1 MKYQMVCPNCHH
13 EWHYD
18 QGYYDDNIARLGVEI
33 QGIILQLQEH
43 KQLPAYKQRQ
53 NTEWWLSAKK
63 ALTVKQKQLAELKA
77 LRKIYNEQRNKSID
91 AYFMQIVK
99 EKVGEETY
107 IKWRQQAEEE
117 AKAYTM
123 KDIMKT
129 PYSRANYKEGV
140 TSVDKLKP

>member
-33 QGIILQLQEH
+33 REITLQLSQH
-43 KQLPAYKQRQ
+43 KQLPKYVQYQRA
-53 NTEWWLSAKK
+53 EWWRSAKK
-63 ALTVKQKQLAELKA
+63 ALQEKTKQITELKA

-107 IKWRQQAEEE
+107 IKWREE
-117 AKAYTM
+117 AEKEAEAYG
-123 KDIMKT
+123 
-129 PYSRANYKEGV
+129 ANDCETFQHWMEGA
-140 TSVDKLKP
+140 

>member
-18 QGYYDDNIARLGVEI
+18 QGYYDDNIARLGIEI
-33 QGIILQLQEH
+33 KEITLQIQAH
-43 KQLPAYKQRQ
+43 KQKPKYIQYQ

-63 ALTVKQKQLAELKA
+63 ALTAKQKELAELKA

-99 EKVGEETY
+99 EKVGEANY
-107 IKWRQQAEEE
+107 IKWREQAEKE
-117 AKAYTM
+117 AGAYTI

-140 TSVDKLKP
+140 TSIDKLKP

>member
-33 QGIILQLQEH
+33 REITLQIQAH
-43 KQLPAYKQRQ
+43 KQLPKYAQYQR
-53 NTEWWLSAKK
+53 TDWWLSAKK
-63 ALTVKQKQLAELKA
+63 ALAAKQKEITELKA

-91 AYFMQIVK
+91 SWFMQIVK
-99 EKVGEETY
+99 ENVGEETY
-107 IKWRQQAEEE
+107 IKWRKQAEEE
-117 AKAYTM
+117 AKAYTI
-123 KDIMKT
+123 KDIMKV

-140 TSVDKLKP
+140 TSIDKLKQ

>member
-18 QGYYDDNIARLGVEI
+18 QAYYDDNIARLGIEI
-33 QGIILQLQEH
+33 KEITLQIQAH
-43 KQLPAYKQRQ
+43 KQLPMYMQKQK
-53 NTEWWLSAKK
+53 TEWWLSAKK
-63 ALTVKQKQLAELKA
+63 ALTAKQKELAELKA

-91 AYFMQIVK
+91 EYFKNIVR
-99 EKVGEETY
+99 EQVGLETY
-107 IKWRQQAEEE
+107 VKWREQAEKE
-117 AKAYTM
+117 AGAYTI

-140 TSVDKLKP
+140 TSVDKLRS